1 VAIDHPVA
9 PRAVKEGG
17 SLDSPM
23 LRLPVEGKLGAD
35 AGSGLKLGTAP
46 GVLGEAIGVGAIGS
60 AAVGPDETGC
70 ENAGGGNTGGCVTGA
85 GVTGAGVTGA
95 GVTGAGVMGADVM
108 GADVM
113 GADVIGV
120 GVTGGGATEGRGVSE
135 GATSGRAGNDTLGGA
150 PNEDPPGGN
159 NVGTESFFGR
169 GATIRDASNFGGSLA
184 TGTGA

>member
-1 VAIDHPVA
+1 
-9 PRAVKEGG
+9 
-17 SLDSPM
+17 M

-70 ENAGGGNTGGCVTGA
+70 ENAGGGNTGGCV
-85 GVTGAGVTGA
+85 
-95 GVTGAGVMGADVM
+95 MGADVM

-113 GADVIGV
+113 GV

>member
-1 VAIDHPVA
+1 
-9 PRAVKEGG
+9 
-17 SLDSPM
+17 M
-23 LRLPVEGKLGAD
+23 LRLPVEGKLGAG

-46 GVLGEAIGVGAIGS
+46 GVLGEEIGVGAIGS
-60 AAVGPDETGC
+60 TAVGPDETGC
-70 ENAGGGNTGGCVTGA
+70 ENAGGGNTGGCITGA
-85 GVTGAGVTGA
+85 GVT
-95 GVTGAGVMGADVM
+95 
-108 GADVM
+108 

>member
-1 VAIDHPVA
+1 
-9 PRAVKEGG
+9 
-17 SLDSPM
+17 M
-23 LRLPVEGKLGAD
+23 LRLPVEGKLGAV
-35 AGSGLKLGTAP
+35 AGSGLKLETAP
-46 GVLGEAIGVGAIGS
+46 GVLGEEIGVGAIGS
-60 AAVGPDETGC
+60 AAVGPEAIGGG
-70 ENAGGGNTGGCVTGA
+70 NAGGGNTGGCITGA

-95 GVTGAGVMGADVM
+95 
-108 GADVM
+108 
-113 GADVIGV
+113 DVIGV
-120 GVTGGGATEGRGVSE
+120 GVTGEGATEGRGVSE

>member
-1 VAIDHPVA
+1 MAIDHPVA

-70 ENAGGGNTGGCVTGA
+70 ENAGGGNTGGC
-85 GVTGAGVTGA
+85 
-95 GVTGAGVMGADVM
+95 VM

>member
-1 VAIDHPVA
+1 
-9 PRAVKEGG
+9 
-17 SLDSPM
+17 M
-23 LRLPVEGKLGAD
+23 LRLPVEGKLGAV

-46 GVLGEAIGVGAIGS
+46 GVLGEEIGVGAIGS

-70 ENAGGGNTGGCVTGA
+70 ENAGGGNTGGCITGA
-85 GVTGAGVTGA
+85 GVT
-95 GVTGAGVMGADVM
+95 
-108 GADVM
+108 

>member
-1 VAIDHPVA
+1 
-9 PRAVKEGG
+9 
-17 SLDSPM
+17 M
-23 LRLPVEGKLGAD
+23 LRLPVEGKLGAG

-46 GVLGEAIGVGAIGS
+46 GVLGEEIGVGAIGS
-60 AAVGPDETGC
+60 TAVGPDETGC
-70 ENAGGGNTGGCVTGA
+70 ENAGGGNTGGCITGA

-95 GVTGAGVMGADVM
+95 DVT
-108 GADVM
+108 

>member
-1 VAIDHPVA
+1 
-9 PRAVKEGG
+9 
-17 SLDSPM
+17 M
-23 LRLPVEGKLGAD
+23 LRLPVEGKLGAG

-46 GVLGEAIGVGAIGS
+46 GVLGEEIGVGAIGS
-60 AAVGPDETGC
+60 AAVGPEAIGGG
-70 ENAGGGNTGGCVTGA
+70 NAGGGNTGGCITGA
-85 GVTGAGVTGA
+85 GVT
-95 GVTGAGVMGADVM
+95 
-108 GADVM
+108 

>member
-1 VAIDHPVA
+1 
-9 PRAVKEGG
+9 
-17 SLDSPM
+17 M
-23 LRLPVEGKLGAD
+23 LRLPVEGKLGAV

-46 GVLGEAIGVGAIGS
+46 GVLGEEIGVGAIGS

-70 ENAGGGNTGGCVTGA
+70 ENAGGGNTGGCITGA
-85 GVTGAGVTGA
+85 GVTGAG
-95 GVTGAGVMGADVM
+95 
-108 GADVM
+108 
-113 GADVIGV
+113 VIGV

>member
-1 VAIDHPVA
+1 
-9 PRAVKEGG
+9 
-17 SLDSPM
+17 M

-70 ENAGGGNTGGCVTGA
+70 ENAGGGNTGGCV
-85 GVTGAGVTGA
+85 
-95 GVTGAGVMGADVM
+95 M

-120 GVTGGGATEGRGVSE
+120 GVTGGGAPEGRGVSE

>member
-1 VAIDHPVA
+1 
-9 PRAVKEGG
+9 
-17 SLDSPM
+17 M
-23 LRLPVEGKLGAD
+23 LRLPVEGKLGAG

-46 GVLGEAIGVGAIGS
+46 GVLGEEIGVGAIGS
-60 AAVGPDETGC
+60 AAVGPEAIGGG
-70 ENAGGGNTGGCVTGA
+70 NAGGGNTGGCITGA
-85 GVTGAGVTGA
+85 GVTGAG
-95 GVTGAGVMGADVM
+95 
-108 GADVM
+108 
-113 GADVIGV
+113 VIGV

>member
-1 VAIDHPVA
+1 
-9 PRAVKEGG
+9 
-17 SLDSPM
+17 M
-23 LRLPVEGKLGAD
+23 LRLPVEGKLGAG

-70 ENAGGGNTGGCVTGA
+70 ENAGGGNTGGC
-85 GVTGAGVTGA
+85 
-95 GVTGAGVMGADVM
+95 VM

>member
-1 VAIDHPVA
+1 
-9 PRAVKEGG
+9 
-17 SLDSPM
+17 M
-23 LRLPVEGKLGAD
+23 LRLPVEGKLGAG

-46 GVLGEAIGVGAIGS
+46 GVLGEEIGVGAIGS
-60 AAVGPDETGC
+60 AAVGPEAIGG
-70 ENAGGGNTGGCVTGA
+70 ENAGGGNTGGCITGA
-85 GVTGAGVTGA
+85 GVT
-95 GVTGAGVMGADVM
+95 
-108 GADVM
+108 

>member
-1 VAIDHPVA
+1 
-9 PRAVKEGG
+9 
-17 SLDSPM
+17 M
-23 LRLPVEGKLGAD
+23 LRLPVEGKLGAG

-46 GVLGEAIGVGAIGS
+46 GVLGEEIGVGAIGS

-70 ENAGGGNTGGCVTGA
+70 ENAGGGNTGGCITGA
-85 GVTGAGVTGA
+85 GVT
-95 GVTGAGVMGADVM
+95 
-108 GADVM
+108 

>member
-1 VAIDHPVA
+1 
-9 PRAVKEGG
+9 
-17 SLDSPM
+17 M

-70 ENAGGGNTGGCVTGA
+70 ENAGGGNTGGC
-85 GVTGAGVTGA
+85 
-95 GVTGAGVMGADVM
+95 VM

>member
-70 ENAGGGNTGGCVTGA
+70 ENAGGGNTGGC
-85 GVTGAGVTGA
+85 
-95 GVTGAGVMGADVM
+95 VM